1 MTLLYTLTYPLT
13 GPVEIFLLVLL
24 IILACPILFRRLGIP
39 QIVGLIIAGI
49 VIGPYGFNILAR
61 DASFEIFGQV
71 GILYIMFMAA
81 VEINM
86 FHLRKNI
93 GKGVLFGLI
102 TFSIPTLFG
111 IFGSRWAF
119 GASWSTCV
127 LISTMYA
134 AHTLISY
141 PVVSRF
147 GLQNSKP
154 AIIAVCS
161 TIVTVLLAL
170 LVLAGVVDSTDTG
183 GFQFVRFLNLLWL
196 MVAYALGMGLL
207 LHYFTKYFF
216 RKISDQ
222 VNQFIYVLAM
232 VFLSSLMAS
241 VIGLEAILGA
251 FYAGLILNR
260 FIPDRSGLMGRLK
273 FVGNAIF
280 IPYFLIGVG
289 MLINVHV
296 IFKSWNVGWVALN
309 MVVVAMVA
317 KWISAYGASKIFGFG
332 SSGRRLMFGLTSGK
346 AAATIAAALI
356 GFQHGLLSEDMLNG
370 AVLMILV
377 SCIVASITTQEAAK
391 KLRIEITEQEFKNE
405 SETTP
410 GAYARQLVAVANPV
424 TAENLMKLA
433 LLMRNR
439 KNQNPVTAVF
449 VRNTDD
455 AARVQAGR
463 TSLEIAVAAAQAVD
477 IEVKDIERYDINV
490 VAGVTN
496 EAKQNHATDIMIGL
510 HRRSNIAD
518 SFFGSMT
525 QQLLE
530 TSNKMIFISR
540 CFTPVDTISRLI
552 ILVPDRAEYE
562 TGFQTWVERVGNLAA
577 QLAAKAIFLSY
588 PTTATFIRNIIISEG
603 VAIRHEYRN
612 LSSWD
617 DFIYHSR
624 DINEDDIFI
633 IIGARKG
640 SVSHN
645 SDLDNLPT
653 FLQKNHSHNN
663 LILIYPEQFG
673 GNSTFRSGINN

>member
-1 MTLLYTLTYPLT
+1 MKLLYALSYPLT
-13 GPVEIFLLVLL
+13 GPIEIFLLVLL
-24 IILACPILFRRLGIP
+24 IILVCPILFRKIGIP
-39 QIVGLIIAGI
+39 QLVGLIIAG
-49 VIGPYGFNILAR
+49 VLVGPYGFDILAR

-86 FHLRKNI
+86 FHLQKNL
-93 GKGVLFGLI
+93 GKGVLFGII
-102 TFSIPTLFG
+102 TFIIPTLFG
-111 IFGSRWAF
+111 IFGSRFAF
-119 GASWSTCV
+119 GASWSTCT

-141 PVVSRF
+141 PIVSRF
-147 GLQNSKP
+147 GLQNSRP
-154 AIIAVCS
+154 AVIAVCS

-170 LVLAGVVDSTDTG
+170 LVLAGVVDASDSG
-183 GFQFVRFLNLLWL
+183 GFRFSRFINLIGL
-196 MVAYALGMGLL
+196 MIFYTAGMGLL

-222 VNQFIYVLAM
+222 VTQFIYVLAM
-232 VFLSSLMAS
+232 VFLSSLMAM

-260 FIPDRSGLMGRLK
+260 FIPDRSGLMGRIK

-296 IFKSWNVGWVALN
+296 IFKSWNVAWVAIN
-309 MVVVAMVA
+309 MVVVAMIA
-317 KWISAYGASKIFGFG
+317 KWIAAFISSKIFKFG
-332 SSGRRLMFGLTSGK
+332 KNGRKLMFGLTSGK

-377 SCIVASITTQEAAK
+377 SCIVASVLTQTAAK
-391 KLRIEITEQEFKNE
+391 GLRIELTEEEFKKD
-405 SETTP
+405 SETQP
-410 GAYARQLVAVANPV
+410 GEYARQLVAVANPV

-433 LLMRNR
+433 LLMRHKNNR
-439 KNQNPVTAVF
+439 NPVTAVF
-449 VRNTDD
+449 VRNSDD
-455 AARVQAGR
+455 ARRVQAGR
-463 TSLEIAVAAAQAVD
+463 NSLEIAVSTAQSVD
-477 IEVKDIERYDINV
+477 IDVKDIERYDINV

-510 HRRSNIAD
+510 HRRSNIVD
-518 SFFGSMT
+518 SFFGTMT
-525 QQLLE
+525 EQLLNS
-530 TSNKMIFISR
+530 TNKMIFISR
-540 CFTPVDTISRLI
+540 CFISVDTLARLI
-552 ILVPDRAEYE
+552 VLVPDKAEYE
-562 TGFQTWVERVGNLAA
+562 TGFQTWVERICNLAS

-588 PTTATFIRNIIISEG
+588 ETTASFIRNIIISEG
-603 VAIRHEYRN
+603 YAIRHEYRSLN
-612 LSSWD
+612 SWD
-617 DFIYHSR
+617 DFILHSQ

-640 SVSHN
+640 AVSH
-645 SDLDNLPT
+645 SSELEALPSY
-653 FLQKNHSHNN
+653 LQKNHAHNN

-673 GNSTFRSGINN
+673 GNSTFRSGI